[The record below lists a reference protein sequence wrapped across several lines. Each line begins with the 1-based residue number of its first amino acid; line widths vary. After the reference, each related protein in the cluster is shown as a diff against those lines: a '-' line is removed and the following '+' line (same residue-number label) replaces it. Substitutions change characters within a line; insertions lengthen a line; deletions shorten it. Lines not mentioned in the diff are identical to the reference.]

1 MKKIKNILFKVIV
14 LSSLYTLIYTSLQSE
29 ELKIYSERQPLLIE
43 PLLKEFEKDTGIK
56 VEWIYSKKGLVQKI
70 ILEKNRPVADIFL
83 SSDISRLIDI
93 AEADASVKM
102 QPLSMVPEN
111 LQSDYWAGLTQRAR
125 IIYVNK
131 ELGVKNV
138 FFKHADGGLGWNEQ
152 SPFDRII
159 VTANAPEIPSK
170 LVEQL
175 VNDGIMIIPVGDD
188 YNQQILKKV
197 VKKGNKILVENLMQV
212 RFVPL
217 IEGKLN
223 K

>member
-1 MKKIKNILFKVIV
+1 MFEKLKKSKKFDLLMDLKKNGIFDKSVLNAIEIIDRSLFVDENLKQKSNLNIALPIDCGQTISQPLVVAHMTQSLNLNNKLRVLEVGTGSGYQSLILSKLSRFVYTV
-14 LSSLYTLIYTSLQSE
+14 ERYSSLKKKAE
-29 ELKIYSERQPLLIE
+29 MLL
-43 PLLKEFEKDTGIK
+43 
-56 VEWIYSKKGLVQKI
+56 
-70 ILEKNRPVADIFL
+70 
-83 SSDISRLIDI
+83 
-93 AEADASVKM
+93 
-102 QPLSMVPEN
+102 
-111 LQSDYWAGLTQRAR
+111 
-125 IIYVNK
+125 K